1 MEKAHKEWFD
11 ALYKRNH
18 KRLFIMAK
26 SVLHNSACAEEIVH
40 DVFLICICKINDVIA
55 HENPDGWLTRTMKNQ
70 LGNELRKA
78 YRARETSIEEYHN
91 LGGVYKEEPFEE
103 LLPQG
108 LSSQEQQL
116 LVWYFQDRL
125 SHEEISDRLH
135 ISTNACRTRLFR
147 AKAHCKELLEK

>member
-11 ALYKRNH
+11 TLYKRNH

-40 DVFLICICKINDVIA
+40 DVFLICICKINDVMA

-78 YRARETSIEEYHN
+78 YRARETSIEEYPD
-91 LGGVYKEEPFEE
+91 LGGPSMEEPFDE
-103 LLPQG
+103 LLPHG
-108 LSSQEQQL
+108 LTSSERQL
-116 LVWYFQDRL
+116 LIWYFQDRL
-125 SHEEISDRLH
+125 SYEEISDRLH
-135 ISTNACRTRLFR
+135 ISINACRTRLFR